1 VIVSAPEV
9 RPGLGP
15 DDKRAVWTAA
25 ICAVLSAALV
35 ITGSVY
41 MFEHSD
47 QRLVVTTLEPFHDWG
62 GLLEVFRGAEVV
74 DPRFNPPSL
83 DHARFVSTNSSL
95 AFERDMYERGLL
107 SEKAFANISARF
119 NQTTGRLLGMFTMAE
134 FEPLYKLAAD
144 FASQFAAVG
153 LPLPPLPELPSFAD
167 QDPRLLFRLLA
178 VSGCSFPDA
187 PLGETPLTRSP
198 GCQCIGDAYVA
209 FVTASENMTTNVS
222 RAVRDAG
229 AEEAMR
235 CLDRRV
241 VWHTWGAGRDW
252 TIHPLGL
259 AVFADGVFLLLCAAF
274 LLSFYHARYLPDS
287 WQGGKR
293 TLAIKA
299 LIAAL
304 AVAIGSVFVARDWRG
319 NLFQLLGLGAVLWN
333 LLLNAHE
340 ALDYVGRE
348 GYAALEPGDAP
359 PEAHPL
365 MICFWLNVPLLL
377 SAAFGAIAVVGLMRD
392 AYALCVVV
400 IGAAL
405 MGLLLQASIFMCFF
419 LFSCYYA
426 WLTKVALAAGLL
438 VPLVAGQG
446 HRQLGGAAPAPG
458 LHRHLRGVSRRV
470 LGVLLG
476 GRRGLPPLVLALPH
490 RDPPVRRRPPLGTV
504 HGVHRGPQ
512 PVRDGGPAPVL
523 RRGGRAHPRLRGD
536 HGLPRALHLRHHPGR
551 ARRRLAP
558 SRP

>member
-1 VIVSAPEV
+1 MRAQRSQQQPRLCVPGRGLRGDVIVSAPV
-9 RPGLGP
+9 VYPSLGP
-15 DDKRAVWTAA
+15 DDHRAVWTAA

-35 ITGSVY
+35 IAGTVY
-41 MFEHSD
+41 MFRQPD
-47 QRLVVTTLEPFHDWG
+47 QRLVLTTLEPFHDWG
-62 GLLEVFRGAEVV
+62 ALIEVFRGAEVV

-83 DHARFVSTNSSL
+83 GHAVFVSTNSSL

-134 FEPLYKLAAD
+134 FEPFRQLAVD
-144 FASQFAAVG
+144 LASQFAALG
-153 LPLPPLPELPSFAD
+153 LPLPPLPDLPSFAD

-178 VSGCSFPDA
+178 ISGCSFPDA

-222 RAVRDAG
+222 LAVRDAG
-229 AEEAMR
+229 ADEAMR

-287 WQGGKR
+287 WQAGRR
-293 TLAIKA
+293 TLAVKA
-299 LIAAL
+299 LITAL
-304 AVAIGSVFVARDWRG
+304 AVGIGSVFVARDWRG
-319 NLFQLLGLGAVLWN
+319 NLFQLLGLGGVLWN
-333 LLLNAHE
+333 LLLNAHG

-348 GYAALEPGDAP
+348 GYAALEPEDAP
-359 PEAHPL
+359 PEPHPL

-377 SAAFGAIAVVGLMRD
+377 SATFGAIAVVGLVRD
-392 AYALCVVV
+392 AYALCVIV

-405 MGLLLQASIFMCFF
+405 LGLLLQASRFAFCV
-419 LFSCYYA
+419 LFCYYA
-426 WLTKVALAAGLL
+426 RPDVDQAHGHVLFCYYARLT
-438 VPLVAGQG
+438 P
-446 HRQLGGAAPAPG
+446 AAPRSGPSGA
-458 LHRHLRGVSRRV
+458 S
-470 LGVLLG
+470 
-476 GRRGLPPLVLALPH
+476 GR
-490 RDPPVRRRPPLGTV
+490 
-504 HGVHRGPQ
+504 
-512 PVRDGGPAPVL
+512 
-523 RRGGRAHPRLRGD
+523 
-536 HGLPRALHLRHHPGR
+536 
-551 ARRRLAP
+551 
-558 SRP
+558 